1 MSIKNYNSEK
11 EKWIEEYKNL
21 SQEFKN
27 EELGLLKLFLVK
39 NYHLNKVY
47 RKYVYKEKERKYYI
61 NETQKKIRIAL
72 NEKYEKEKNEKFKV
86 LLNKIKEESNK
97 EYQAL
102 IKEENKIENDLKL
115 FDYNAMMIYMKMI
128 LMNG

>member
-1 MSIKNYNSEK
+1 MSINNYNSEK

-86 LLNKIKEESNK
+86 LINKIKEDANK
-97 EYQAL
+97 EYQVL
-102 IKEENKIENDLKL
+102 IKEE
-115 FDYNAMMIYMKMI
+115 I
-128 LMNG
+128 LVRF

>member
-86 LLNKIKEESNK
+86 LINKIKEESNK

-115 FDYNAMMIYMKMI
+115 FDYNAMMIYED
-128 LMNG
+128 G